1 MASVS
6 TNQPGVHVHTE
17 GVELL
22 EAVHAVHQ
30 QHDGPAPLHRLYRP
44 RQQVG
49 GHGLEV
55 LEDAHPVRVAEDFVG
70 LVVVAVADVSGGD
83 EHLEGILLINLH
95 LSCLY
100 FLVQLFHLLLPVTGE
115 AQLLL
120 VTPENIGS
128 CFHRGFGQHVVKHNH
143 LRRQQVINEKP
154 SVVFNAISP
163 HALVI
168 SNICYLSHT
177 ICIIPDL

>member
-6 TNQPGVHVHTE
+6 TNLPGVHVHAE

-95 LSCLY
+95 LACLY

-115 AQLLL
+115 TQLLL

-154 SVVFNAISP
+154 SVQQCLTQS
-163 HALVI
+163 L
-168 SNICYLSHT
+168 HT
-177 ICIIPDL
+177 LW